1 MILMLSTIG
10 RISSCGYSKKK
21 EHMEENEDDI
31 LHVCICMFGWSIKCM
46 KMRQEKHVEAD
57 H

>member
-1 MILMLSTIG
+1 MILMLNTIG

-31 LHVCICMFGWSIKCM
+31 FMCAYVCSGG
-46 KMRQEKHVEAD
+46 A
-57 H
+57 